1 MPTQLVPPIE
11 PPSSLHATCAP
22 VWPLRMYIDG
32 SKNVLVPSRRS
43 NEPPS
48 LAQRL
53 KSCGAPQVTNQR
65 TSSPEPPPHVPLV
78 TLVPIST
85 VLVVLS
91 PWRRDE

>member
-1 MPTQLVPPIE
+1 
-11 PPSSLHATCAP
+11 
-22 VWPLRMYIDG
+22 MYIVG

-43 NEPPS
+43 KEPPS

-53 KSCGAPQVTNQR
+53 KNWGWPQVRNHR
-65 TSSPEPPPHVPLV
+65 TSSPDPVPPHEPLV

-91 PWRRDE
+91 PCRRAG